1 MQGRS
6 WFWPGFVVGFGLLL
20 FASCSVGAVA
30 LGLNRL
36 NLADLRAGAVGWTP
50 APYTPAVTPLPAAE
64 SQPAPAGSSRFAAGQ
79 KVRNMTNS
87 RVNLRRSPGYLSKP
101 EGDVVGVLQPAAA
114 AVVLGEKQLADS
126 LTWWQ
131 VRATLDDGRDA
142 EGWVAE
148 ATASGVQI
156 LGTE

>member
-1 MQGRS
+1 M
-6 WFWPGFVVGFGLLL
+6 VGFGLLL

-64 SQPAPAGSSRFAAGQ
+64 SQPAPGQ

-131 VRATLDDGRDA
+131 VRATLDDGREA

>member
-1 MQGRS
+1 
-6 WFWPGFVVGFGLLL
+6 VVGFGLLL

-50 APYTPAVTPLPAAE
+50 APYTPGVTPLPVDE
-64 SQPAPAGSSRFAAGQ
+64 SQPAGSPRFTAGQ
-79 KVRNMTNS
+79 KVLNVTNS

-114 AVVLGEKQLADS
+114 AVVLGENQLADS

-131 VRATLDDGRDA
+131 VRATLDNGQEV

-156 LGTE
+156 LGAE

>member
-1 MQGRS
+1 
-6 WFWPGFVVGFGLLL
+6 
-20 FASCSVGAVA
+20 
-30 LGLNRL
+30 
-36 NLADLRAGAVGWTP
+36 
-50 APYTPAVTPLPAAE
+50 VTPLPVDE
-64 SQPAPAGSSRFAAGQ
+64 SQPAGSPRFTAGQ
-79 KVRNMTNS
+79 KVLNVTNS

-114 AVVLGEKQLADS
+114 AVVLGENQLADS

-131 VRATLDDGRDA
+131 VRATLDNGQEV

-156 LGTE
+156 LGAE